1 MKLLFKFILVLS
13 MCVSFVPAQAAW
25 QVFDSKE
32 KGNLALFQKDARTT
46 KGFAAVGVMC
56 GSDSSMLV
64 IEWNTKFSVIGA
76 SIDGVDVKFSGQFS
90 SDKNVQVLILEPGQ
104 VDAMIKGTNLE
115 LEAIPLLNEKS
126 FGVASLIGFTKA
138 VNQAGLSCI

>member
-1 MKLLFKFILVLS
+1 MKLLFKFVLVLTL
-13 MCVSFVPAQAAW
+13 CVSFVPAQAAW
-25 QVFDSKE
+25 QVFGSKE
-32 KGNLALFQKDARTT
+32 KGNLALFQKDVKTT

-64 IEWNTKFSVIGA
+64 IEWSTKFSVIGA
-76 SIDGVDVKFSGQFS
+76 SIDGVDVRFSGQFS

-115 LEAIPLLNEKS
+115 LEAIPLLSEKS

-138 VNQAGLSCI
+138 LNQAGLNCI